1 MNSGG
6 CPNGFHGLRAGFK
19 NRPVRGPGLQGFV
32 ILAISRRPRALTR
45 RPPTILKHAL
55 AAALFACVSRFVS
68 LGSDSGVPCGTRG
81 LIGVAFQG
89 RRPWLISAVPAGRSI
104 AEGGMR
110 KPAAGGSCCAGRA
123 AGRPGRSR
131 SPFSRAVSRNFFHL
145 FSPNC
150 VPWVRNCAPPMIG
163 WRANEGRKRRPKAE

>member
-89 RRPWLISAVPAGRSI
+89 RRPWLISAVPAGRSL
-104 AEGGMR
+104 AECGTIRMR
-110 KPAAGGSCCAGRA
+110 NAETRCRRKLLRGT
-123 AGRPGRSR
+123 RSR
-131 SPFSRAVSRNFFHL
+131 ATGTVALPLSQERLTATFLIFFRQIAYRGL
-145 FSPNC
+145 G
-150 VPWVRNCAPPMIG
+150 A
-163 WRANEGRKRRPKAE
+163 